1 MSTSNIDSSCP
12 MTSPAITVNSCSV
25 SDHYPIPDRVWRAKY
40 FCKQDMTHG
49 YWQDPLDYSVCRT
62 ICPFSVAL
70 STGLRNTPD
79 SLLHLVTTCCYI
91 YIFCDTYYMT
101 VLWSHMGKVRF
112 PFTVQMV
119 KDRGQQCNFLFLI
132 FLCIQQEIN
141 KHIQASILHETSSF
155 LQFSSQFRVCQL
167 QIFPKYETKSNI

>member
-1 MSTSNIDSSCP
+1 VIHIFHNDYHIFRPCGCFLFGYMLKFAARTNMSTSNIDSSCP

-49 YWQDPLDYSVCRT
+49 YWQDPLDYSVCRA

-70 STGLRNTPD
+70 STGLRNIPD

-132 FLCIQQEIN
+132 FCVYS
-141 KHIQASILHETSSF
+141 K
-155 LQFSSQFRVCQL
+155 
-167 QIFPKYETKSNI
+167 K